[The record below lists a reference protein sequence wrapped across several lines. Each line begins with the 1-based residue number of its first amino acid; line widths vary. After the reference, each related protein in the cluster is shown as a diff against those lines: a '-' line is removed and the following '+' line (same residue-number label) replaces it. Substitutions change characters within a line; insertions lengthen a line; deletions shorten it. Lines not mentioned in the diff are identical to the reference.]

1 MNYYV
6 KLGLVLLAITAV
18 ASGIL
23 AFLNGV
29 TEPIIKANKIAA
41 EIAAR
46 KDVLPDAVSF
56 VADSVQVEA
65 KATTPD
71 PLAIKEEVTEG
82 ASYFKFF
89 QALNEAEEI
98 VGYCFT
104 ASLYGY
110 SGDVITMVGIG
121 NDMKINKIKVI
132 SQTETP
138 GLGANCIVQSFQ
150 DRFKALS
157 SSELVVDKDGGNI
170 QSLTGATITT
180 RTIANSIKDGLEVLE
195 KSLAADTAIPEG
207 V

>member
-6 KLGLVLLAITAV
+6 KLGLVLLVITAI

-29 TEPIIKANKIAA
+29 TEPIIKANKLKA

-46 KDVLPDAVSF
+46 KDVLPDAVTF

-65 KATTPD
+65 KVTTPD
-71 PLAIKEEVTEG
+71 PLAIKEEVSTG

-89 QALNEAEEI
+89 QALNEAEET

-138 GLGANCIVQSFQ
+138 GLGANCIMQSFQ

>member
-6 KLGLVLLAITAV
+6 KLGLVLLVITAV

-65 KATTPD
+65 KKVKPD

-89 QALNEAEEI
+89 QALNEAEET

-121 NDMKINKIKVI
+121 IDMKINKIKVI

-138 GLGANCIVQSFQ
+138 GLGANCIMQSFQ
-150 DRFKALS
+150 DRFKALG

-195 KSLAADTAIPEG
+195 KSLAADPAIPEG

>member
-6 KLGLVLLAITAV
+6 RLGLVLLAITAI
-18 ASGIL
+18 ASGVL

-29 TEPIIKANKIAA
+29 TEPIIKANKVKA

-46 KDVLPDAVSF
+46 KEVLPDAVSF

-71 PLAIKEEVTEG
+71 PLAIKEEVSTG

-89 QALNEAEEI
+89 QALNEAEET

-110 SGDVITMVGIG
+110 SGDVKTMVGIG

-138 GLGANCIVQSFQ
+138 GLGANCIMQSFQ
-150 DRFKALS
+150 DRFNALG

-195 KSLAADTAIPEG
+195 KAMASDSAIPEG

>member
-6 KLGLVLLAITAV
+6 KLGLILLVITAI

-29 TEPIIKANKIAA
+29 TEPIIKANKVKA

-46 KDVLPDAVSF
+46 KDVLPDAVTF

-65 KATTPD
+65 KATIPD
-71 PLAIKEEVTEG
+71 PLAIKEEVSTG

-89 QALNEAEEI
+89 KALNEAEET

-138 GLGANCIVQSFQ
+138 GLGANCIMQSFQ